1 MRGYGRREFELML
14 LRRMADYQPEL
25 VARACAELG
34 ATQAQYRA
42 AHNRWQSMLRATRAP
57 RGLALYAAVLGPPE
71 DREAIEFGDVTV
83 TACRWRLAALW
94 PDLRWQALVGEA
106 DVVLEAA
113 LVRPDAA
120 PELPPVPELRPWTC
134 VIGDVTRRWP
144 DARQIDPDVPTR
156 WLVEV
161 DQPCATWRLWFVH
174 GLLQLVAPA
183 GGEEPESGG

>member
-71 DREAIEFGDVTV
+71 DQEAIEFGDMTV

-113 LVRPDAA
+113 LVRPDAV
-120 PELPPVPELRPWTC
+120 PELPPVSELRPWTC
-134 VIGDVTRRWP
+134 VIGDVTQRWP

-161 DQPCATWRLWFVH
+161 DQSEVTWRLWFVH
-174 GLLQLVAPA
+174 GLLQLVAP
-183 GGEEPESGG
+183 ESGG

>member
-1 MRGYGRREFELML
+1 M
-14 LRRMADYQPEL
+14 
-25 VARACAELG
+25 
-34 ATQAQYRA
+34 
-42 AHNRWQSMLRATRAP
+42 
-57 RGLALYAAVLGPPE
+57 LGPPE
-71 DREAIEFGDVTV
+71 DRESIEFGDVTV

-113 LVRPDAA
+113 LVRPDAV

-134 VIGDVTRRWP
+134 VIGDVTQRWP

-161 DQPCATWRLWFVH
+161 DQSEVTWRLWFVH
-174 GLLQLVAPA
+174 GLLQLVAP
-183 GGEEPESGG
+183 ESGG